1 MQGGKN
7 ERKNVNR
14 AREKKVSLT
23 DKSENDKRNV
33 WSSAADQQG
42 RQCVSTGDKT

>member
-1 MQGGKN
+1 MK
-7 ERKNVNR
+7 EKNVNR
-14 AREKKVSLT
+14 TREKKVSLT

-42 RQCVSTGDKT
+42 RQYVYTGDKT